1 MDTVEAVNTHCKK
14 VNDFRDSKMLPS
26 ATPMKIIPEEWRGVT
41 SVVTPF
47 GEQTMLTISEQ
58 GLYFFLGRSDK
69 PKALPYQMWV
79 AGDVANALGYVDTTQ
94 AIRMHCKKVNKFSY
108 GDMPQGAEAFGK
120 EHFHVLRDIRETID
134 KCSESFTAP
143 NFGFSEYTDSTGRS
157 LDGVESDIDN

>member
-26 ATPMKIIPEEWRGVT
+26 ATPMKIIPEEWKG
-41 SVVTPF
+41 SNPIATP
-47 GEQTMLTISEQ
+47 GGGQEMLIISEH

-108 GDMPQGAEAFGK
+108 GDMPQGAQPYNIIPGEWKGV
-120 EHFHVLRDIRETID
+120 HRMHTPGGGGVREGTSS
-134 KCSESFTAP
+134 CFAGHP
-143 NFGFSEYTDSTGRS
+143 GNY
-157 LDGVESDIDN
+157 

>member
-108 GDMPQGAEAFGK
+108 GFCGTSGK
-120 EHFHVLRDIRETID
+120 LLISAR
-134 KCSESFTAP
+134 
-143 NFGFSEYTDSTGRS
+143 NLS
-157 LDGVESDIDN
+157 LHPTLGSVNIPIPRAALWTVWKVTLTTSHPCVILYLSW